1 MAIDGGS
8 GNECYLK
15 PECYWQIQV
24 MFVSTT
30 ISSICVSLRRTIN
43 MAIDGGSG
51 YQSGRSRLCLLVVQ
65 EAADAARLNQ
75 MTYCPPQM
83 YTRADFEK

>member
-1 MAIDGGS
+1 MAIDDGS

-15 PECYWQIQV
+15 PKCCWQIQV
-24 MFVSTT
+24 MLVS
-30 ISSICVSLRRTIN
+30 SLCVSLRRRIN

-51 YQSGRSRLCLLVVQ
+51 IESGRSRLCLLVVQ

-75 MTYCPPQM
+75 MTYCRPQM
-83 YTRADFEK
+83 YTRADIEK